1 MNRKTNYSKIILSPR
16 YNWMKL
22 LFNYRFISL
31 LAFALFLQ
39 FPNLSATPVKYK
51 ISTSS
56 VNSKA
61 PANNHD
67 SPFDL
72 FIEEESSEE
81 DEIKQDHS
89 ALSNLKSRLFSY
101 QEIHYTASIN
111 TRYLNLVSSILHT
124 TETPLIV
131 LHHSW
136 KSDLV

>member
-1 MNRKTNYSKIILSPR
+1 MNRKTNNTKIILATR

-31 LAFALFLQ
+31 LAFALFFQSL
-39 FPNLSATPVKYK
+39 NSSATPVKCE
-51 ISTSS
+51 ISSSS
-56 VNSKA
+56 VTGKT

-72 FIEEESSEE
+72 FIEEESTEE

-89 ALSNLKSRLFSY
+89 SPSNIKSRLFSF
-101 QEIHYTASIN
+101 QEIHFTASIN
-111 TRYLNLVSSILHT
+111 TRYLNLVSSKLLT

-136 KSDLV
+136 KSNLV